1 MFTSSKLFS
10 CTFSSTETKADRTSA
25 KEVYVSATASNDP
38 AMNATR
44 AYTASRQCTP
54 FSEETEGVGGPSANV
69 SRGRRSSVV
78 TKWVRKKRGISAAHL
93 LCQGE
98 FPGR

>member
-1 MFTSSKLFS
+1 MSQP
-10 CTFSSTETKADRTSA
+10 R
-25 KEVYVSATASNDP
+25 TASNDLE
-38 AMNATR
+38 MNATR
-44 AYTASRQCTP
+44 AYTASRQCT
-54 FSEETEGVGGPSANV
+54 
-69 SRGRRSSVV
+69 SRGGRSSVV